1 MPRAKVSKATNVA
14 KAQKGIVLPAASDS
28 ALALV
33 SSLAE
38 IQLQRERDVANA
50 EDALAEA
57 KRQLQQVKEVDL
69 PEAMKEAGVKTF
81 TTVDGTVV
89 TVKSEVQVNITEA
102 NKPAAFQ
109 WLIDNGFGG
118 LLKLDVEVHFDRGD
132 REKAEKLAAQLS
144 KKGIDT
150 VVKQNVHPQTLK
162 SFAKERIA
170 DTESDLVFPLELFG
184 ARPYSVSSVK
194 PSKK

>member
-1 MPRAKVSKATNVA
+1 MARKTTKASVIA

-33 SSLAE
+33 SSLAA
-38 IQLQRERDVANA
+38 IQLERERDVADA
-50 EDALAEA
+50 EDALSAA
-57 KRQLQQVKEVDL
+57 KDALRQVKEVDL

-81 TTVDGTVV
+81 TTVDGAVV
-89 TVKSEVQVNITEA
+89 TCKNEVQVNITEA
-102 NKPAAFQ
+102 NRPAAFQ

-118 LLKLDVEVHFDRGD
+118 LLKLDVEIHFDRGD
-132 REKAEKLAAQLS
+132 RDKAEKLAAQLS

-170 DTESDLVFPLELFG
+170 DTESDIVFPLDLFG
-184 ARPYSVSSVK
+184 ARPYSVSSIK
-194 PSKK
+194 PGKK

>member
-1 MPRAKVSKATNVA
+1 MTRKTTKASVIA

-33 SSLAE
+33 SSLAA
-38 IQLQRERDVANA
+38 IQLERERDVADA
-50 EDALAEA
+50 EDALNAA
-57 KRQLQQVKEVDL
+57 KDALRQVKEVDL

-81 TTVDGTVV
+81 TTVDGAVV
-89 TVKSEVQVNITEA
+89 TCKNEVQVNITEA
-102 NKPAAFQ
+102 NRPAAFQ

-118 LLKLDVEVHFDRGD
+118 LLKLDVEIHFDRGD
-132 REKAEKLAAQLS
+132 RDKAEKLAAQLS

-170 DTESDLVFPLELFG
+170 DTESDIVFPLDLFG
-184 ARPYSVSSVK
+184 ARPYSVSSIK
-194 PSKK
+194 PGKK

>member
-1 MPRAKVSKATNVA
+1 MARKTTKASVIA

-33 SSLAE
+33 SSLAA
-38 IQLQRERDVANA
+38 IQLERERDVADA
-50 EDALAEA
+50 EDALNAA
-57 KRQLQQVKEVDL
+57 KDALRQVKEVDL

-81 TTVDGTVV
+81 TTVDGAVV
-89 TVKSEVQVNITEA
+89 TCKNEVQVNITEA

-118 LLKLDVEVHFDRGD
+118 LLKLDVEIHFDRGD
-132 REKAEKLAAQLS
+132 RDKAEKLAAQLS

-170 DTESDLVFPLELFG
+170 DTESEIVFPLDLFG
-184 ARPYSVSSVK
+184 ARPYSVSSIK
-194 PSKK
+194 PGKK

>member
-1 MPRAKVSKATNVA
+1 MARAKTTKAATVA

-33 SSLAE
+33 SSLAQ
-38 IQLQRERDVANA
+38 IQLERERDVANA

-57 KRQLQQVKEVDL
+57 KRQLTQVKEVDL

-89 TVKSEVQVNITEA
+89 TVKNEVQVSITEA
-102 NKPAAFQ
+102 NKPAAFA
-109 WLIDNGFGG
+109 WLIDHGFGG
-118 LLKLDVEVHFDRGD
+118 LLKLDVEIHFDRGD
-132 REKAEKLAAQLS
+132 REKAEKLAAQLA

-170 DTESDLVFPLELFG
+170 DTESDLEFPLELFG